1 MKYKMTIG
9 ITMGDPAGI
18 GAEIA
23 VKALMNKD
31 IYNNCTPIVYGDFSA
46 IKDAI
51 KFCYTNQK
59 INIIKNPEDAKGEY
73 GNIDLLDFGLLN
85 DGSWEYK
92 KVSPL
97 CGKAAYMY
105 VENAIEDAMDKKISA
120 VVTGP
125 INKES
130 IHIAGYNYSGH
141 TEIFAEK
148 TATISYAMM
157 LTSPTLKVIH
167 CTTHCSLGDAIKK
180 IKKARVVEV
189 IKLADYAMKL
199 LGVESPRIA
208 VAGLNPHSSE
218 NGLFGNEEE
227 LEIIPAINETQNMG
241 FNVRGPEAPDTVFV
255 KALGGQFD
263 IVVAMY
269 HDQGHIP
276 VKLSGFKLDVRT
288 NKYTS
293 LNGVNTTI
301 GLPIIRTSVNHG
313 TAFGKAGEGRANEE
327 SMLDAIEM
335 AIKMANNRNIFHN
348 NIY

>member
-1 MKYKMTIG
+1 MNKEKKVIG

-18 GAEIA
+18 GAEII
-23 VKALMNKD
+23 VKSLLKKE
-31 IYNNCTPIVYGDFSA
+31 IYKECIPVVYGDFYA
-46 IKDAI
+46 IQDAI
-51 KFCYTNQK
+51 HFCSTNQK
-59 INIIKNPEDAKGEY
+59 INVIKKPEEALGNY
-73 GNIDLLDFGLLN
+73 GTIDLIDFSVLK

-92 KVSPL
+92 KVSAV
-97 CGKAAYMY
+97 CGKAAYTY
-105 VENAIEDAMDKKISA
+105 VTSAIDDALNKRISA

-125 INKES
+125 LNKES
-130 IHIAGYNYSGH
+130 MHLAGYNYAGH

-148 TATISYAMM
+148 TGTRSYGMM

-167 CTTHCSLGDAIKK
+167 CTTHCSLREATNK
-180 IKKARVVEV
+180 IKKARVLEV

-199 LGVESPRIA
+199 LGVLDPRIA

-218 NGLFGNEEE
+218 NGLFGWEEE
-227 LEIIPAINETQNMG
+227 KEIKPAIEEAKRNG
-241 FNVRGPEAPDTVFV
+241 INVDGPVAPDTVFV
-255 KALGGQFD
+255 KAMGGQYD

-276 VKLSGFKLDVRT
+276 LKLSGFKLDYKT

-293 LNGVNTTI
+293 LSGVNATI
-301 GLPIIRTSVNHG
+301 GLPIIRTSVDHG

-335 AIKMANNRNIFHN
+335 ALQMSKNWDSIKKS
-348 NIY
+348 